1 MLLQTTY
8 QDKRTQTEPE
18 KDRMEEILKAITTLS
33 TKVDSMDK
41 ELQKM
46 KNISQQHDYK
56 NAELCRSEDR
66 KIPELQGDVGKLHKT
81 HDNVCL
87 NAATTST
94 STTKGVSG
102 IRYTNSN
109 MKFFFDIPV
118 IPKNQK
124 DPLYMPPQTTTY
136 SESLNQDKNAYNHIT
151 RSYIENLYKIQ
162 NYLNSTPRSQ
172 TAKDPHTDFITQKL
186 QGYNKLI
193 AQPGTNANL
202 VKTCYSYG
210 LLNTIYTQTG
220 DEIST
225 IPELYKAFMNYKRIT
240 KGTLFYIKFYS
251 APAEILFDEIKP
263 IIQVIKIGLTR
274 DMIIPEDIGTQ
285 QETQRIEIQEFYANK
300 RVIGLATILNEL
312 TNNYLNE
319 NSVWSYY
326 VREQVMIYSNSREI
340 REQDMEEIRQWI
352 LSLLKPEQKSTTR
365 ELRKEFIS
373 NELLTRYCKII
384 GQKYPDHICSKCQG
398 EDNVI
403 PDVQIE

>member
-1 MLLQTTY
+1 MG
-8 QDKRTQTEPE
+8 
-18 KDRMEEILKAITTLS
+18 
-33 TKVDSMDK
+33 K
-41 ELQKM
+41 ELQNLKA
-46 KNISQQHDYK
+46 NSQQHDSK
-56 NAELCRSEDR
+56 NAELRRSADG
-66 KIPELQGDVGKLHKT
+66 KKPELEGDVGKLHKT

-87 NAATTST
+87 NAATAST
-94 STTKGVSG
+94 FTTKGAGG
-102 IRYTNSN
+102 IRYTNLN
-109 MKFFFDIPV
+109 MNKIFDKPF

-124 DPLYMPPQTTTY
+124 DSLFIPPQIHTY
-136 SESLNQDKNAYNHIT
+136 SESLNQDKKAYNHIT

-162 NYLNSTPRSQ
+162 NYLNSTPRSP
-172 TAKDPHTDFITQKL
+172 TTKDPNTDFITQKL

-210 LLNTIYTQTG
+210 LLNTVYTQTG

-274 DMIIPEDIGTQ
+274 DMIIPEDIGIQ
-285 QETQRIEIQEFYANK
+285 QEIQKIEIPEFYANK
-300 RVIGLATILNEL
+300 RVIGIATILNEL
-312 TNNYLNE
+312 TNNYLNG

-326 VREQVMIYSNSREI
+326 VREQVMIYSNSKEI

-352 LSLLKPEQKSTTR
+352 LSLLKPEQKPTTR
-365 ELRKEFIS
+365 ALRKGFIS
-373 NELLTRYCKII
+373 EELLTRYCKII

-403 PDVQIE
+403 FGFHIVV

>member
-8 QDKRTQTEPE
+8 QEKGTQTEPE
-18 KDRMEEILKAITTLS
+18 KDTMEEILKAITTLS
-33 TKVDSMDK
+33 TKMDSMDK

-56 NAELCRSEDR
+56 NAELCRSEDK
-66 KIPELQGDVGKLHKT
+66 KIPELQGDVGKLHKI
-81 HDNVCL
+81 HDNVYL
-87 NAATTST
+87 NAATAIT
-94 STTKGVSG
+94 STTKGVNG
-102 IRYTNSN
+102 IKYTNSN
-109 MKFFFDIPV
+109 MSKIFDRPFIS
-118 IPKNQK
+118 KNQK
-124 DPLYMPPQTTTY
+124 DPLSIPPQITTY
-136 SESLNQDKNAYNHIT
+136 SESLNQDKKAYNHIT

-162 NYLNSTPRSQ
+162 NYLNSTPRSP

-202 VKTCYSYG
+202 VKTCYSYR
-210 LLNTIYTQTG
+210 LLNTVYTQTG

-285 QETQRIEIQEFYANK
+285 QEIQRIQMPEFYANK
-300 RVIGLATILNEL
+300 RVIGIATILNEL
-312 TNNYLNE
+312 TNNYLNG
-319 NSVWSYY
+319 NSVWSNY
-326 VREQVMIYSNSREI
+326 VREQVMIYSNSREV
-340 REQDMEEIRQWI
+340 REEDMEEIRQWI
-352 LSLLKPEQKSTTR
+352 LSLLKPEQKPTTR
-365 ELRKEFIS
+365 ALRKEFIS
-373 NELLTRYCKII
+373 GELLTRYCKII

-398 EDNVI
+398 ENNVI